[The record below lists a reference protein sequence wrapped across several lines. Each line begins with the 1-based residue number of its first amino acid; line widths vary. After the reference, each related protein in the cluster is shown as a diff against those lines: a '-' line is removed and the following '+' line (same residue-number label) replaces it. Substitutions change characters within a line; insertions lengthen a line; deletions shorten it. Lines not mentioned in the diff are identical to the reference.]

1 MSRSVS
7 DLCNMIS
14 CKACCNYFKCCFIL
28 GTYEGLA
35 RTMYIY
41 DRMFSDFPAKNIV
54 YTPIHRIYVVLAN
67 PKHVYVSVYQ
77 GVRVGSACEVL
88 LV

>member
-1 MSRSVS
+1 
-7 DLCNMIS
+7 
-14 CKACCNYFKCCFIL
+14 
-28 GTYEGLA
+28 
-35 RTMYIY
+35 MYIY
-41 DRMFSDFPAKNIV
+41 DRMFGDFPAKNIV

>member
-1 MSRSVS
+1 
-7 DLCNMIS
+7 
-14 CKACCNYFKCCFIL
+14 
-28 GTYEGLA
+28 
-35 RTMYIY
+35 MYIY
-41 DRMFSDFPAKNIV
+41 DRMFGDFPAKNIV

-88 LV
+88 LVWCCHSIFQLGSASSQPGLQLNLTCSSGLIRQNPHL